1 MDRTET
7 GEAVI
12 KKHILWEGLLS
23 DHIIEL
29 GPSGS
34 FALDEKLAFTC
45 WTKNVEML
53 LQQQCGK
60 KVQILLEEVTRETSE

>member
-1 MDRTET
+1 MDR
-7 GEAVI
+7 
-12 KKHILWEGLLS
+12 KKTREEMKEHVVLWEGLLS